1 MDMPN
6 FDRAEYVQ
14 PQVIEGV
21 VVGKPLSSQPLSRRA
36 PASFPLAL
44 LYGAIAAIL
53 GSIGYALVASMG
65 FMISIVAIGIA
76 WLIAKAMM
84 TASRGIGN
92 RSYQI
97 AAVLLTYFAVSF
109 GELLPLL
116 WRAHQQHG
124 ASLRILLNPVVL
136 KYILFGP
143 FLELQQGLNAII
155 GIVIIGIGMRTAWRM
170 AAGSPGF
177 GQTGTGSRRLTPFG

>member
-1 MDMPN
+1 MEVPN
-6 FDRAEYVQ
+6 FDRAEYVE

-21 VVGKPLSSQPLSRRA
+21 VVGQPLSRRA
-36 PASFPLAL
+36 PATFPLAL

-53 GSIGYALVASMG
+53 GSIGYALVASLG

-124 ASLRILLNPVVL
+124 ASLAILLNPVVL
-136 KYILFGP
+136 KYVLFGP

-177 GQTGTGSRRLTPFG
+177 GQTGTGGRRITPFG